1 MTAYLMKRTG
11 KLLFPHLPRDQRKHQ
26 MSIIMLV
33 LATSLSVAS
42 ACSVVMWMTAGR
54 H

>member
-1 MTAYLMKRTG
+1 MTEYIVKRTG

-26 MSIIMLV
+26 MFIIMLV
-33 LATSLSVAS
+33 LMTSLFATGSL
-42 ACSVVMWMTAGR
+42 VMWMTSGR